1 MPRTARCTT
10 ARHAVATG
18 SKNPLVDPRA
28 GAPVASGAMISTTR
42 TPGALTV
49 GPLRPVILKLAA
61 PAVAM
66 MACHF
71 CFNLIDAIWVGR
83 LIGPAALAAV
93 STAGFYVWVLL
104 SLGEMVEVGLI
115 AVAARRHGE
124 GLPDAAARAAGAAV
138 WYALAAGTVVSL
150 LGFALTDA
158 LFHLMG
164 VPPEVTT
171 LGRAYLDTWLLGGP
185 LVFGFFAIEA
195 TFRASGDTRT
205 PFLLLMASVVLSV
218 GLDPLLISGVGPFPR
233 LGVEGAALASVMVR
247 GGGFLIGIGIA
258 WKRGLIRLDA
268 PDWRA
273 VPTIVRV
280 GAPLSLAGV
289 LLSAIY
295 MWLTRF
301 TSRFGTPALAALG
314 VGHKVE
320 GLGFIAIS
328 GFALAAS
335 ALVGQNLGARQEA
348 RAREA
353 VRLTVG
359 YCLVVTVT
367 TAVAFLLI
375 PGRLVALFTHDA
387 QVIKDGVLYLRVIS
401 FAQIG
406 QSFELILEGALAGAG
421 YTFWPQIVSTS
432 LTAMRIPLGA
442 WWSRG
447 IGLLGIWL
455 ALSVTAISR
464 GIAMI
469 VFWKAGRWHAVR
481 V

>member
-124 GLPDAAARAAGAAV
+124 GLPEAAARAAGAAV

-158 LFHLMG
+158 LFRLMT
-164 VPPEVTT
+164 VPPEVAR
-171 LGRAYLDTWLLGGP
+171 LGHEYLATWLLGGP
-185 LVFGFFAIEA
+185 LVFGFFAVEA

-205 PFLLLMASVVLSV
+205 PFLLLAASVLLSV
-218 GLDPLLISGVGPFPR
+218 GLDPLLIAGLGPFPK
-233 LGVEGAALASVMVR
+233 LGVEGAATASVMVR
-247 GGGFLIGIGIA
+247 GGGFRIGEIG
-258 WKRGLIRLDA
+258 
-268 PDWRA
+268 RA
-273 VPTIVRV
+273 HV
-280 GAPLSLAGV
+280 
-289 LLSAIY
+289 
-295 MWLTRF
+295 
-301 TSRFGTPALAALG
+301 
-314 VGHKVE
+314 
-320 GLGFIAIS
+320 
-328 GFALAAS
+328 
-335 ALVGQNLGARQEA
+335 
-348 RAREA
+348 
-353 VRLTVG
+353 
-359 YCLVVTVT
+359 
-367 TAVAFLLI
+367 
-375 PGRLVALFTHDA
+375 
-387 QVIKDGVLYLRVIS
+387 
-401 FAQIG
+401 
-406 QSFELILEGALAGAG
+406 
-421 YTFWPQIVSTS
+421 
-432 LTAMRIPLGA
+432 
-442 WWSRG
+442 
-447 IGLLGIWL
+447 
-455 ALSVTAISR
+455 
-464 GIAMI
+464 
-469 VFWKAGRWHAVR
+469 
-481 V
+481 

>member
-1 MPRTARCTT
+1 MLRL
-10 ARHAVATG
+10 AV
-18 SKNPLVDPRA
+18 
-28 GAPVASGAMISTTR
+28 
-42 TPGALTV
+42 
-49 GPLRPVILKLAA
+49 

-71 CFNLIDAIWVGR
+71 TFNLIDSIWVGR

-93 STAGFYVWVLL
+93 STAGFYVWVVL
-104 SLGEMVEVGLI
+104 SLGEMVEIGLI

-124 GLPDAAARAAGAAV
+124 GQPERAARAAAAAV
-138 WYALAAGTVVSL
+138 AYALVAGLVVSVVGVL
-150 LGFALTDA
+150 LTDTM
-158 LFHLMG
+158 FRLMR
-164 VPPEVTT
+164 VPAEVAS
-171 LGRAYLDTWLLGGP
+171 LGHAYLSTWLLGGP
-185 LVFGFFAIEA
+185 LVFGFFAMEA
-195 TFRASGDTRT
+195 TFRAAGDTRT
-205 PFLLLMASVVLSV
+205 PFLMLAGSVCVSIV
-218 GLDPLLISGVGPFPR
+218 LDPLLIAGVGPFPR

-247 GGGFLIGIGIA
+247 GGGFLIGGIIA
-258 WKRGLIRLDA
+258 LRRGLLRISA

-273 VPTIVRV
+273 VPTIIRI
-280 GAPLSLAGV
+280 GMPLSLAGV
-289 LLSAIY
+289 LLSVIY

-301 TSRFGTPALAALG
+301 TSRFGTAALAALG
-314 VGHKVE
+314 VGHKME

-335 ALVGQNLGARQEA
+335 ALVGQNLGARQEP

-353 VRLTVG
+353 VRLTVR

-375 PGRLVALFTHDA
+375 PARLVALFTGDP
-387 QVIKDGVLYLRVIS
+387 QVIADGVLYLRVIA

-432 LTAMRIPLGA
+432 LTALRIPLAA
-442 WWSRG
+442 WWSG
-447 IGLLGIWL
+447 CFGLLGIWL

-464 GIAMI
+464 GIAM
-469 VFWKAGRWHAVR
+469 VLFWKSGRWRTVR

>member
-1 MPRTARCTT
+1 
-10 ARHAVATG
+10 
-18 SKNPLVDPRA
+18 
-28 GAPVASGAMISTTR
+28 MISTTR

-104 SLGEMVEVGLI
+104 SLGEVVEVGRI
-115 AVAARRHGE
+115 AAAARRHGE

-138 WYALAAGTVVSL
+138 LYAIVAGIVVSL
-150 LGFALTDA
+150 VGFAVTDT
-158 LFHLMG
+158 LFRLMD
-164 VPPEVTT
+164 VPGDVAT

-205 PFLLLMASVVLSV
+205 PFLLLMASVLLSV
-218 GLDPLLISGVGPFPR
+218 GLDPLLIAGLGPFPR

-247 GGGFLIGIGIA
+247 GGGFLIGVVIA
-258 WKRGLIRLDA
+258 LRRGLVRLDA
-268 PDWRA
+268 LDWRA
-273 VPTIVRV
+273 VPTIFRV

-289 LLSAIY
+289 LLSLIY

-301 TSRFGTPALAALG
+301 TSQFGTPALAALG

-348 RAREA
+348 RAQEA
-353 VRLTVG
+353 VRLTVS

-375 PGRLVALFTHDA
+375 PSRLVALFTSDPR
-387 QVIKDGVLYLRVIS
+387 VIADGVLYLRVIA

-406 QSFELILEGALAGAG
+406 QSFEIILEGALAGAG
-421 YTFWPQIVSTS
+421 YTFWPQTVSTA
-432 LTAMRIPLGA
+432 LTLLRLPLAA
-442 WWSRG
+442 WWSAT

-455 ALSVTAISR
+455 ALSVTAVAR
-464 GIAMI
+464 GGAMTL
-469 VFWKAGRWHAVR
+469 FWASGAWRRAV

>member
-1 MPRTARCTT
+1 VTA
-10 ARHAVATG
+10 
-18 SKNPLVDPRA
+18 
-28 GAPVASGAMISTTR
+28 
-42 TPGALTV
+42 GALTV
-49 GPLRPVILKLAA
+49 GPLRPVVFRLAA

-71 CFNLIDAIWVGR
+71 CFNFIDSVWVGR

-93 STAGFYVWVLL
+93 STAGFYVWIAL
-104 SLGEMVEVGLI
+104 SLGEMVEIGLI

-124 GLPDAAARAAGAAV
+124 GDPERAARAAAAAV
-138 WYALAAGTVVSL
+138 VYALVAGSVVSVVGL
-150 LGFALTDA
+150 LVADG
-158 LFHLMG
+158 LFRLMT
-164 VPPEVTT
+164 VPPDVAA
-171 LGRAYLDTWLLGGP
+171 LGHTYLSTWLLGGP
-185 LVFGFFAIEA
+185 LVFGFFALEA

-205 PFLLLMASVVLSV
+205 PFLMLAGSVLLSI
-218 GLDPLLISGVGPFPR
+218 GLDPLLIAGVGPFPK

-247 GGGFLIGIGIA
+247 GGGFLLGVTIA
-258 WKRGLIRLDA
+258 LRRGLIRIAA

-273 VPTIVRV
+273 IPVIVRV
-280 GAPLSLAGV
+280 GAPLSLAGA
-289 LLSAIY
+289 LLSIIY

-314 VGHKVE
+314 VGHKME

-328 GFALAAS
+328 GFALSAS
-335 ALVGQNLGARQEA
+335 ALVGQNLGAGQEG

-367 TAVAFLLI
+367 TALAFLVI
-375 PGRLVALFTHDA
+375 PETLVSLFTSDRA
-387 QVIKDGVLYLRVIS
+387 VIVDGALYLRVIA

-432 LTAMRIPLGA
+432 LTALRIPLAA
-442 WWSRG
+442 WWSG
-447 IGLLGIWL
+447 LVGLLGIWL
-455 ALSVTAISR
+455 ALSVTAIAR
-464 GIAMI
+464 GVAMV
-469 VFWKAGRWHAVR
+469 VFWKRGAWRRAV

>member
-1 MPRTARCTT
+1 
-10 ARHAVATG
+10 V
-18 SKNPLVDPRA
+18 
-28 GAPVASGAMISTTR
+28 
-42 TPGALTV
+42 
-49 GPLRPVILKLAA
+49 LRLAF

-71 CFNLIDAIWVGR
+71 SFNLIDSIWVGR

-93 STAGFYVWVLL
+93 STSGFYVWVAL
-104 SLGEMVEVGLI
+104 SLGEMVEIGLI

-124 GLPDAAARAAGAAV
+124 GDPERAARAAAAAV
-138 WYALAAGTVVSL
+138 AYALLAGLVVSVAGEL
-150 LGFALTDA
+150 LASTMFR
-158 LFHLMG
+158 LMA
-164 VPPEVTT
+164 VPPDVAR
-171 LGRAYLDTWLLGGP
+171 LGHAYLSTWLLGGP
-185 LVFGFFAIEA
+185 LVFGFFALEA
-195 TFRASGDTRT
+195 TFRAAGDTRT
-205 PFLLLMASVVLSV
+205 PFLMLAGSVCVSIL
-218 GLDPLLISGVGPFPR
+218 LDPLLIMGIGPFPR

-247 GGGFLIGIGIA
+247 GGGFLLGLVIA
-258 WKRGLIRLDA
+258 LRRGLLRIQA
-268 PDWRA
+268 PDWQTL
-273 VPTIVRV
+273 PTIIRI

-289 LLSAIY
+289 LLSLIY

-314 VGHKVE
+314 VGHKME

-375 PGRLVALFTHDA
+375 PGRLVGLFTRDPEVLA
-387 QVIKDGVLYLRVIS
+387 DGVLYLRVIA

-421 YTFWPQIVSTS
+421 YTFWPQIVSTG
-432 LTAMRIPLGA
+432 LTGLRIPLAA
-442 WWSRG
+442 WWSQR

-464 GIAMI
+464 GVAM
-469 VFWKAGRWHAVR
+469 VLFWKGGRWRTVR

>member
-1 MPRTARCTT
+1 
-10 ARHAVATG
+10 
-18 SKNPLVDPRA
+18 
-28 GAPVASGAMISTTR
+28 
-42 TPGALTV
+42 
-49 GPLRPVILKLAA
+49 
-61 PAVAM
+61 
-66 MACHF
+66 
-71 CFNLIDAIWVGR
+71 
-83 LIGPAALAAV
+83 
-93 STAGFYVWVLL
+93 
-104 SLGEMVEVGLI
+104 
-115 AVAARRHGE
+115 
-124 GLPDAAARAAGAAV
+124 
-138 WYALAAGTVVSL
+138 
-150 LGFALTDA
+150 
-158 LFHLMG
+158 
-164 VPPEVTT
+164 
-171 LGRAYLDTWLLGGP
+171 
-185 LVFGFFAIEA
+185 
-195 TFRASGDTRT
+195 
-205 PFLLLMASVVLSV
+205 
-218 GLDPLLISGVGPFPR
+218 
-233 LGVEGAALASVMVR
+233 
-247 GGGFLIGIGIA
+247 
-258 WKRGLIRLDA
+258 
-268 PDWRA
+268 
-273 VPTIVRV
+273 
-280 GAPLSLAGV
+280 
-289 LLSAIY
+289 

-314 VGHKVE
+314 VGHKME

>member
-1 MPRTARCTT
+1 
-10 ARHAVATG
+10 
-18 SKNPLVDPRA
+18 
-28 GAPVASGAMISTTR
+28 
-42 TPGALTV
+42 
-49 GPLRPVILKLAA
+49 
-61 PAVAM
+61 M

-71 CFNLIDAIWVGR
+71 SFNLIDSIWVGR

-93 STAGFYVWVLL
+93 STAGFYIWVAL
-104 SLGEMVEVGLI
+104 SLGEMVEIGLI

-124 GLPDAAARAAGAAV
+124 GDPERAARVAAAAV
-138 WYALAAGTVVSL
+138 VYALCAGLVVSVVGWSVAGTMFRVMRVPAEVAG
-150 LGFALTDA
+150 LG
-158 LFHLMG
+158 H
-164 VPPEVTT
+164 
-171 LGRAYLDTWLLGGP
+171 AYLSTWLLGAP

-195 TFRASGDTRT
+195 TFRAAGDTRT
-205 PFLLLMASVVLSV
+205 PFVMLAGSV
-218 GLDPLLISGVGPFPR
+218 GVSILLDPLLIMGLGPFPR

-247 GGGFLIGIGIA
+247 SGGFLVGLVIA
-258 WKRGLIRLDA
+258 LRRGLLRVSA

-273 VPTIVRV
+273 LPTVIRI
-280 GAPLSLAGV
+280 GMPLSLAGV
-289 LLSAIY
+289 LLSVIY

-301 TSRFGTPALAALG
+301 TSRFGTAALAALG
-314 VGHKVE
+314 VGHKME

-328 GFALAAS
+328 GFALAAG

-367 TAVAFLLI
+367 TAIAFLLI
-375 PGRLVALFTHDA
+375 PGRLVSLFTRDA
-387 QVIKDGVLYLRVIS
+387 QVIADGVLYLRVIA

-421 YTFWPQIVSTS
+421 YTFWPQVVSTS
-432 LTAMRIPLGA
+432 LTAMRIPLAA
-442 WWSRG
+442 WWSRAF
-447 IGLLGIWL
+447 GLLGIWL
-455 ALSVTAISR
+455 ALSLTAIAR

-469 VFWKAGRWHAVR
+469 LFWKGGRWRTVK

>member
-1 MPRTARCTT
+1 
-10 ARHAVATG
+10 
-18 SKNPLVDPRA
+18 
-28 GAPVASGAMISTTR
+28 
-42 TPGALTV
+42 
-49 GPLRPVILKLAA
+49 
-61 PAVAM
+61 

-71 CFNLIDAIWVGR
+71 SFNLIDSIWVGR

-93 STAGFYVWVLL
+93 STAGFYIWVAL
-104 SLGEMVEVGLI
+104 SLGEMVEIGLI

-124 GLPDAAARAAGAAV
+124 GNAERAARAAAAAV
-138 WYALAAGTVVSL
+138 AYALVAGLVVSVV
-150 LGFALTDA
+150 GWGV
-158 LFHLMG
+158 MG
-164 VPPEVTT
+164 AMFRAMKVPPEVSM
-171 LGRAYLDTWLLGGP
+171 LGHAYLSTWLLGAP
-185 LVFGFFAIEA
+185 LVFGFFAMEA
-195 TFRASGDTRT
+195 TFRAAGDTRT
-205 PFLLLMASVVLSV
+205 PFLMLAASVCVSIL
-218 GLDPLLISGVGPFPR
+218 LDPLLIMGLGPFPR

-247 GGGFLIGIGIA
+247 GGGFFLGLVIA
-258 WKRGLIRLDA
+258 LRRGLLRISA

-273 VPTIVRV
+273 LPTILRI

-289 LLSAIY
+289 LLSVIY

-301 TSRFGTPALAALG
+301 TSRFGTAALAALG
-314 VGHKVE
+314 VGHKME

-328 GFALAAS
+328 GFALAAG
-335 ALVGQNLGARQEA
+335 ALVGQNLGAGQEA

-353 VRLTVG
+353 VRLTVS

-367 TAVAFLLI
+367 TATAFLLI
-375 PGRLVALFTHDA
+375 PGRLVSLFTRDS
-387 QVIKDGVLYLRVIS
+387 QVIADGVLYLRVIA

-421 YTFWPQIVSTS
+421 YTFWPQVVSTT
-432 LTAMRIPLGA
+432 LTGLRIPLAA

-447 IGLLGIWL
+447 FGLLGIWL

-469 VFWKAGRWHAVR
+469 LFWKAGRWRTVR

>member
-1 MPRTARCTT
+1 MLRL
-10 ARHAVATG
+10 AV
-18 SKNPLVDPRA
+18 
-28 GAPVASGAMISTTR
+28 
-42 TPGALTV
+42 
-49 GPLRPVILKLAA
+49 

-71 CFNLIDAIWVGR
+71 TFNLIDSIWVGR

-93 STAGFYVWVLL
+93 STAGFYVWVVL
-104 SLGEMVEVGLI
+104 SLGEMVEIGLI

-124 GLPDAAARAAGAAV
+124 GQPERAARAAAAAV
-138 WYALAAGTVVSL
+138 AYALVAGLVVSVVGVL
-150 LGFALTDA
+150 LTDTM
-158 LFHLMG
+158 FRLMR
-164 VPPEVTT
+164 VPADVAS
-171 LGRAYLDTWLLGGP
+171 LGHVYLSTWLLGGP
-185 LVFGFFAIEA
+185 LVFGFFAMEA
-195 TFRASGDTRT
+195 TFRAAGDTRT
-205 PFLLLMASVVLSV
+205 PFLMLAGSVCVSIV
-218 GLDPLLISGVGPFPR
+218 LDPLLIAGVGPFPR

-247 GGGFLIGIGIA
+247 GGGFLIGGIIA
-258 WKRGLIRLDA
+258 LRRGLLRISA

-273 VPTIVRV
+273 VPTIIRI
-280 GAPLSLAGV
+280 GMPLSLAGV
-289 LLSAIY
+289 LLSVIY

-301 TSRFGTPALAALG
+301 TSRFGTAALAALG
-314 VGHKVE
+314 VGHKME

-335 ALVGQNLGARQEA
+335 ALVGQNLGARQEP

-353 VRLTVG
+353 VRLTVR

-375 PGRLVALFTHDA
+375 PARLVALFTGDP
-387 QVIKDGVLYLRVIS
+387 QVIADGVLYLRVIA

-432 LTAMRIPLGA
+432 LTALRIPLAA
-442 WWSRG
+442 WWSG
-447 IGLLGIWL
+447 CFGLLGIWL

-464 GIAMI
+464 GIAM
-469 VFWKAGRWHAVR
+469 VLFWKSGRWRTVR